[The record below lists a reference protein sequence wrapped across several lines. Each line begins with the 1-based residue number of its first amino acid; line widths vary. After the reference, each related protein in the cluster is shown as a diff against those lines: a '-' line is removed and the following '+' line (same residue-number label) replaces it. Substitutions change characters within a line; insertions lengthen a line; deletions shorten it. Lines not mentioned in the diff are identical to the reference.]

1 MNLLVVIPTQFILL
15 LSIPAPH
22 RRCDVSILVF
32 AADHEADLT
41 GRIGGDG
48 GVGVFESG
56 EDLLAGFLEVGNE
69 REVEPLVLR
78 CEDC

>member
-48 GVGVFESG
+48 GVGVFDSG
-56 EDLLAGFLEVGNE
+56 EDLLAGFLEICDQG
-69 REVEPLVLR
+69 EVEPLIFR
-78 CEDC
+78 CKLV